1 MCGVAHIELARRG
14 VRAEGSEILK
24 TGLEDWMATPKGLV
38 IIGAGLVWAPR
49 VSHAHIKWFCA
60 YDTSVRPLPL
70 HDVLSPLFI
79 YTAACF
85 AALMFVSYVMDRVAA
100 RNGWFQ
106 PVERALLYCQP
117 FIPILIRAA
126 VGAFFALLWLAG
138 DTILTPELKTT
149 STWIPWLQL
158 AIAASTLWRP
168 ALIFTAAGITALYVV
183 GVRQYGAFH
192 MMDYP
197 IFLGIAAYFAFS
209 AFDHPRL
216 SRLRLPALYFNLA
229 LTMMWGAIEKFGY
242 PYWTFPLLTT
252 HRGLTLGIPFNEFMV
267 IAGFVELS
275 LAFFMLTGTALL
287 RLACLALLVLLV
299 SAVPEFGK
307 IDAIGHFLIIVVL
320 AAMIIAGQ
328 SGIQL
333 PATLRKNDVV
343 SHSGVLTLA
352 YGATIAVL
360 FAVYYGAQFVA
371 GR

>member
-1 MCGVAHIELARRG
+1 LA
-14 VRAEGSEILK
+14 GS
-24 TGLEDWMATPKGLV
+24 PF
-38 IIGAGLVWAPR
+38 IIGAGVICLPR
-49 VSHAHIKWFCA
+49 ASHAHIKWFCA
-60 YDTSVRPLPL
+60 YDTSIPPVPM
-70 HDVLSPLFI
+70 HDVLTPLFI

-85 AALMFVSYVMDRVAA
+85 ATLMFISYVMDGLAA
-100 RNGWFQ
+100 RNGWFRRI
-106 PVERALLYCQP
+106 ERVLLCCKP
-117 FIPILIRAA
+117 FIPVLIRAA

-158 AIAASTLWRP
+158 AIAVSTLWRR
-168 ALIFTAAGITALYVV
+168 ALTFTAAGITALYVI

-197 IFLGIAAYFAFS
+197 IFLGIAAYLAFS
-209 AFDHPRL
+209 AFDHP
-216 SRLRLPALYFNLA
+216 SVVRLRLPALYFNLA
-229 LTMMWGAIEKFGY
+229 VTMMWGAIEKFGY
-242 PYWTFPLLTT
+242 PYWTFPLLAT
-252 HRGLTLGIPFNEFMV
+252 HRGLTFGIPFDEFMI

-287 RLACLALLVLLV
+287 RLSCLALLALLV

-328 SGIQL
+328 SGIEL
-333 PATLRKNDVV
+333 PPTLRRDSVV
-343 SHSGVLTLA
+343 SHSSVLTLA
-352 YGATIAVL
+352 YAATIAVL
-360 FAVYYGAQFVA
+360 FAIYYSAQFIA